1 MFIPLSLY
9 FASRYG
15 AIFIGILKENGWRED
30 MVGDSDY
37 IARLMVELTS
47 KNQRITAQE
56 VEISRLK
63 QQRDEQYFE
72 WHKQYN
78 KVKELVAQLQNENEL
93 LINDVCEMA
102 NLATVYNES
111 LQKIYKRNVGAIQ
124 IKSNVSD

>member
-1 MFIPLSLY
+1 
-9 FASRYG
+9 
-15 AIFIGILKENGWRED
+15 